1 MTHMLRDRRL
11 LPAGLLVLSTLLL
24 PSCTSQPVDLT
35 KILKVTD
42 VSTGYFDAGIVEGT
56 KNKIVPTISVRLQNV
71 GSQPIES
78 VQMIAKFNRVGE
90 AEEWGSAP
98 YVRAIG
104 PEGLAP
110 GQTGNPVVMK
120 CDRGYTGEQP
130 RADLLTNSQF
140 VDVRVELF
148 AKYRAQKWVKLGV
161 YKIDR
166 QLLTQ

>member
-1 MTHMLRDRRL
+1 MAPMMLTRRV
-11 LPAGLLVLSTLLL
+11 LPLGLSLISLVGLSACM
-24 PSCTSQPVDLT
+24 SRPVDLT
-35 KILKVTD
+35 KVLRVTG
-42 VSTGYFDAGIVEGT
+42 VSTGYFDAGIVEGG
-56 KNKIVPTISVRLQNV
+56 KNKIVPTISVQLKNV
-71 GSQPIES
+71 GTEPVAS

-130 RADLLTNSQF
+130 RAELFHHSQF

-148 AKYRAQKWVKLGV
+148 AKYQAQTWVKMGE
-161 YKIDR
+161 YKIARD
-166 QLLTQ
+166 LLTQ